1 MYGISFDDDMA
12 DRLFT
17 MVILPSNLKTSK
29 NAPEPQ
35 GPAGHG
41 FGMRLN
47 DRGVLAKMLLKLGV
61 WRLGMLGLGQRR
73 WSFKVCGG
81 KR

>member
-1 MYGISFDDDMA
+1 MGSASMTTWLIASSRWYF
-12 DRLFT
+12 F
-17 MVILPSNLKTSK
+17 PQNLKTSK
-29 NAPEPQ
+29 NASKPQ

-47 DRGVLAKMLLKLGV
+47 DRGVRAKMLLKLGV